1 MNIRNMIAAR
11 TAQKELER
19 ELSSYSSQTDLN
31 DLDAI
36 LDRHSDEQAA
46 SIRRIVAAQRMRV
59 PSQRL
64 G

>member
-1 MNIRNMIAAR
+1 MIAAR
-11 TAQKELER
+11 AAQKELEK
-19 ELSSYSSQTDLN
+19 ELSAYTSAADQN

-46 SIRRIVAAQRMRV
+46 SIRRIVTAQRTRV
-59 PSQRL
+59 PQQRL